1 MRLLLTAL
9 SLVLAAVLSAQTTT
23 AKFDTKMIKRDPVEE
38 GTPQGY
44 RYGVTNTGDVPL
56 YFDAVDV
63 TCECYEVTLPLP
75 LMPGESG
82 AIIVVFNTEDMV
94 GFHRGE
100 VVVYGNV
107 KKPVSLQFQVQVFEE
122 GADTGGG

>member
-1 MRLLLTAL
+1 MRLLFTIFL
-9 SLVLAAVLSAQTTT
+9 LVLAVALDAQRTT
-23 AKFDTKMIKRDPVEE
+23 AKFDTKMVKRTPVAE

-56 YFDAVDV
+56 YFDAADV

-82 AIIVVFNTEDMV
+82 AIIVVFNIEGMA

-107 KKPVSLQFQVQVFEE
+107 KKPVSLQFQVQIFKEGEE
-122 GADTGGG
+122 PVSG

>member
-23 AKFDTKMIKRDPVEE
+23 AKFDTKTIKRDPVEE

-44 RYGVTNTGDVPL
+44 RYGVTNTGDIPL
-56 YFDAVDV
+56 YFDAADM
-63 TCECYEVTLPLP
+63 TCECYEVTLPLS

-82 AIIVVFNTEDMV
+82 AIIVIFDTEDMV
-94 GFHRGE
+94 GFHRGK

-107 KKPVSLQFQVQVFEE
+107 KKPISLQFQVQVFEE
-122 GADTGGG
+122 GADPGGG

>member
-9 SLVLAAVLSAQTTT
+9 SLVLSAQTTT

-56 YFDAVDV
+56 SFDAADV
-63 TCECYEVTLPLP
+63 TCECYEVTLSLP

-82 AIIVVFNTEDMV
+82 AIIVVFNTEHMV
-94 GFHRGE
+94 GCHRGE

-107 KKPVSLQFQVQVFEE
+107 KKPVSLQFQVQVYEE
-122 GADTGGG
+122 GSDPGGG